1 LKAEACLFK
10 AEAFAF
16 QSQEEPAMKRLII
29 VISAGMAAVGA
40 ISAAGAQ
47 GRDASDRGLRL
58 EHDELRNDAL
68 QERQKRN
75 QNPGLFEQWR
85 QGEPNSNNDRKSKQS
100 KQQK

>member
-1 LKAEACLFK
+1 
-10 AEAFAF
+10 
-16 QSQEEPAMKRLII
+16 MKHLII
-29 VISAGMAAVGA
+29 IMSASLATLGA

-75 QNPGLFEQWR
+75 QNPGLLEHWR

-100 KQQK
+100 KQQR